1 MLVVMSL
8 HNKSNLSRLA
18 DRGYQINILTP
29 LFAQAI
35 DNAKLHLSRSE
46 SHRLQLKAIKLEESR
61 NKFFYHVPYHRNNPP
76 SSEIQHYWRTHVS
89 SPPNKRPLHFLHA
102 NGARLPPHRMI
113 VCYSRAPNLGNKL
126 SYRKICQRKGPKVS
140 SYLWLDTSRSL
151 LFFKPRKLLASPQFT
166 CGLKNKSSKTFSLNF
181 SSWLFCIFSSSLPP
195 FSWAEEVP
203 KCTCYKW

>member
-1 MLVVMSL
+1 M
-8 HNKSNLSRLA
+8 HRLA
-18 DRGYQINILTP
+18 NRGYQISILTP
-29 LFAQAI
+29 LFAQAT

-140 SYLWLDTSRSL
+140 SYL
-151 LFFKPRKLLASPQFT
+151 
-166 CGLKNKSSKTFSLNF
+166 
-181 SSWLFCIFSSSLPP
+181 
-195 FSWAEEVP
+195 
-203 KCTCYKW
+203 